1 MGSTTQTIATA
12 CVLAALAL
20 AGCGSS
26 RDATHRSEKD
36 NADEARRYEAD
47 FRPSDFLPEPPTE
60 SLMITQPQPQDET
73 RPTPPAGNATQEL
86 VSGFRVQMFSSNNID
101 DADNARLEAEDIFP
115 GEWFYVVYDPPTY
128 KVRGG
133 NFPTRWEADR
143 FAQQLRE
150 RGYRDAWIVP
160 ERIYKNPP
168 ARPSKETQNAPE
180 E

>member
-1 MGSTTQTIATA
+1 MGSTAQTIAA
-12 CVLAALAL
+12 MCVVAALAL

-36 NADEARRYEAD
+36 IADEARRYEAD
-47 FRPSDFLPEPPTE
+47 FRPSDFLPEPPIE
-60 SLMITQPQPQDET
+60 SLESTEPQTQDEI
-73 RPTPPAGNATQEL
+73 RPTAPVGNAPQEL
-86 VSGFRVQMFSSNNID
+86 VPGFRVQMFSSNNID
-101 DADNARLEAEDIFP
+101 DADNARLEAEDVFP

-160 ERIYKNPP
+160 ERVYKNPSP
-168 ARPSKETQNAPE
+168 RPSKETQEVPRE
-180 E
+180 